1 MTMTITDLILMS
13 VNTMLVSN
21 IVFARFLG
29 ICPYLGVS
37 RKVETASGMGMAV
50 VFVLTLAATFSWVIQ
65 TLILRPANL
74 EFLQTIVF
82 ILVIASLV
90 QFVEF
95 FMKKSMPALYRA
107 LGIYLPLITT
117 NCAILYVALY
127 VVQFK
132 FSFVT
137 MLIYSIATGAG
148 YLLAIVIFASVR
160 ERIETADIPEA
171 FKGLPIALVTA
182 ALIGMAFMGFAGLV
196 KG

>member
-50 VFVLTLAATFSWVIQ
+50 IFVMTLAATFSWVIQ
-65 TLILRPANL
+65 ELILRPADL

-160 ERIETADIPEA
+160 ERIETADIPDA

>member
-1 MTMTITDLILMS
+1 MHAVDLILIS
-13 VNTMLVSN
+13 VNTMLVTN

-37 RKVETASGMGMAV
+37 KKVDTASGMGMAV
-50 VFVLTLAATFSWVIQ
+50 IFVMTLAAAFAWTIQ
-65 TLILRPANL
+65 KLVLQPLKL
-74 EFLQTIVF
+74 EFLQTIAF

-95 FMKKSMPALYRA
+95 FMKKAMPTLYRA

-117 NCAILYVALY
+117 NCAILWVALY
-127 VVQFK
+127 VVQEK
-132 FSFVT
+132 FDFLT
-137 MLIYSIATGAG
+137 MLVFSLATGAG
-148 YLLAIVIFASVR
+148 YLLAIVLFASLR
-160 ERIETADIPEA
+160 ERLETADIPES

-182 ALIGMAFMGFAGLV
+182 ALLGMAFMGFSGLV

>member
-1 MTMTITDLILMS
+1 MNAIDLILLS
-13 VNTMLVSN
+13 VNTMLVTN

-37 RKVETASGMGMAV
+37 KKVETASGMGMAV
-50 VFVLTLAATFSWVIQ
+50 IFVMTLAAAISWVVQ
-65 TLILRPANL
+65 KAILQPL
-74 EFLQTIVF
+74 GLDFLQTIAF
-82 ILVIASLV
+82 ILVIAALV

-117 NCAILYVALY
+117 NCTILYVALY

-132 FSFVT
+132 FSFLT
-137 MLIYSIATGAG
+137 MLIYSLATGTG
-148 YLLAIVIFASVR
+148 YLLAIVIFASLR
-160 ERIETADIPEA
+160 ERIENADIPEA
-171 FKGLPIALVTA
+171 FRGLPIALVTA

-196 KG
+196 KA

>member
-1 MTMTITDLILMS
+1 MTITDLILMS
-13 VNTMLVSN
+13 INTMLVSN

-37 RKVETASGMGMAV
+37 RKVETASGRGMAV

-65 TLILRPANL
+65 ELILRPANL

-132 FSFVT
+132 FSFIT

-160 ERIETADIPEA
+160 ERIETADIPDA

>member
-1 MTMTITDLILMS
+1 MTITDLILMS

-50 VFVLTLAATFSWVIQ
+50 VFVMTLAATFSWTIQ
-65 TLILRPANL
+65 ETILRPANL

-82 ILVIASLV
+82 ILVIAALV

-117 NCAILYVALY
+117 NCTILYVALY

-132 FSFVT
+132 FSFIT

-160 ERIETADIPEA
+160 ERIETADIPDA

>member
-1 MTMTITDLILMS
+1 MTITDLILMS

-50 VFVLTLAATFSWVIQ
+50 VFVMTLAATFSWVIQ
-65 TLILRPANL
+65 ETILRPANL

-82 ILVIASLV
+82 ILVIAALV

-117 NCAILYVALY
+117 NCTILYVALY

-132 FSFVT
+132 FSFIT

-160 ERIETADIPEA
+160 ERIETADIPDA

>member
-1 MTMTITDLILMS
+1 MNLTDLILMS

-50 VFVLTLAATFSWVIQ
+50 VFVMTMAAAISWVVQ
-65 TLILRPANL
+65 KAILQPLGL
-74 EFLQTIVF
+74 EFLQTIAF
-82 ILVIASLV
+82 ILVIAALV

-95 FMKKSMPALYRA
+95 FMKKSMPTLYRA

-117 NCAILYVALY
+117 NCTILYVALY
-127 VVQFK
+127 VVGAKYNFL
-132 FSFVT
+132 T
-137 MLIYSIATGAG
+137 MLIYSLATGAG
-148 YLLAIVIFASVR
+148 YLLAIVIFASLR
-160 ERIETADIPEA
+160 ERIENADIPEA
-171 FKGLPIALVTA
+171 FRGLPIALVTA

-196 KG
+196 KA

>member
-1 MTMTITDLILMS
+1 MTITDLILMS

-50 VFVLTLAATFSWVIQ
+50 VFVMTLAATFSWVIQ
-65 TLILRPANL
+65 EMILRPANL

-82 ILVIASLV
+82 ILVIAALV

-117 NCAILYVALY
+117 NCTILYVALY

-160 ERIETADIPEA
+160 ERIETADIPDA

>member
-1 MTMTITDLILMS
+1 MTITDLILMS

-50 VFVLTLAATFSWVIQ
+50 VFVMTLAATFSWVIQ
-65 TLILRPANL
+65 EMILRPANL

-82 ILVIASLV
+82 ILVIAALV

-117 NCAILYVALY
+117 NCTILYVALY

-132 FSFVT
+132 FSFIT

>member
-1 MTMTITDLILMS
+1 MTITDLILMS

-65 TLILRPANL
+65 ELILRPANL

-132 FSFVT
+132 FTFVS
-137 MLIYSIATGAG
+137 MLVYSLATGAG

-160 ERIETADIPEA
+160 ERIETADIPDA

>member
-1 MTMTITDLILMS
+1 MTLTDLILMS

-50 VFVLTLAATFSWVIQ
+50 VFVMTLAATFSWVIQ
-65 TLILRPANL
+65 ETILRPAKL

-82 ILVIASLV
+82 ILVIAALV

-117 NCAILYVALY
+117 NCTILYVALY

-196 KG
+196 KA

>member
-1 MTMTITDLILMS
+1 MTLTDMILMS

-50 VFVLTLAATFSWVIQ
+50 VFVMTLAASISWVIQ
-65 TLILRPANL
+65 EVILRPSNL

-82 ILVIASLV
+82 ILVIAAVV

-117 NCAILYVALY
+117 NCTILYVALY

-132 FSFVT
+132 FSFLG
-137 MLIYSIATGAG
+137 MLVYSVATGAG
-148 YLLAIVIFASVR
+148 YLLAIVIFASLR

-171 FKGLPIALVTA
+171 FRGLPIALVTA

-196 KG
+196 KA

>member
-1 MTMTITDLILMS
+1 MTITDLILMS
-13 VNTMLVSN
+13 INTMLVSN

-65 TLILRPANL
+65 ELILRPANL

>member
-1 MTMTITDLILMS
+1 MTLTDLILMS

-37 RKVETASGMGMAV
+37 RKVDTASGMGMAV
-50 VFVLTLAATFSWVIQ
+50 IFVMTLAASISWVIQ
-65 TLILRPANL
+65 EAILRPLDL

-82 ILVIASLV
+82 ILVIAALV

-95 FMKKSMPALYRA
+95 FMKKSMPTLYRA

-132 FSFVT
+132 FSFLG
-137 MLIYSIATGAG
+137 MLVYSLATGAG
-148 YLLAIVIFASVR
+148 YLLAIVIFASLR
-160 ERIETADIPEA
+160 ERIETADVPEA
-171 FKGLPIALVTA
+171 FRGLPIALVTA
-182 ALIGMAFMGFAGLV
+182 ALIGMAFMGFSGLV
-196 KG
+196 KA

>member
-1 MTMTITDLILMS
+1 MTLTDLILMS

-50 VFVLTLAATFSWVIQ
+50 IFVMTLASALAWVIQ
-65 TLILRPANL
+65 ETILVPLKL
-74 EFLQTIVF
+74 EFLQTIAF
-82 ILVIASLV
+82 ILVIAALV

-95 FMKKSMPALYRA
+95 FMKKSMPTLYRA

-117 NCAILYVALY
+117 NCTILYVALY

-132 FSFVT
+132 FSFLT
-137 MLIYSIATGAG
+137 MLIYSLATGTG
-148 YLLAIVIFASVR
+148 YLLAIVIFASLR
-160 ERIETADIPEA
+160 ERIENADIPEA
-171 FKGLPIALVTA
+171 FRGLPIALVTA

-196 KG
+196 KA

>member
-1 MTMTITDLILMS
+1 MTITDLILMS
-13 VNTMLVSN
+13 INTMLVSN

-65 TLILRPANL
+65 ELILRPANL

-132 FSFVT
+132 FSFIT

-160 ERIETADIPEA
+160 ERIETADIPDA

>member
-1 MTMTITDLILMS
+1 MTLTDLILMS

-50 VFVLTLAATFSWVIQ
+50 VFVMTLSAAISWVIQ
-65 TLILRPANL
+65 EAILRPAKL

-82 ILVIASLV
+82 ILVIAALV

-117 NCAILYVALY
+117 NCTILYVALY

-160 ERIETADIPEA
+160 ERSETADIPEA

-196 KG
+196 KA

>member
-1 MTMTITDLILMS
+1 MSIVDLILLS

-50 VFVLTLAATFSWVIQ
+50 VFVMTLAAAISWVIQ
-65 TLILRPANL
+65 ELILRPADL

-82 ILVIASLV
+82 ILVIAALV

-117 NCAILYVALY
+117 NCTILYVALY

-148 YLLAIVIFASVR
+148 YLLAIVIFASLR
-160 ERIETADIPEA
+160 ERIETADIPDA

-196 KG
+196 KA

>member
-1 MTMTITDLILMS
+1 MTITDLILMS
-13 VNTMLVSN
+13 INTMLASN

-65 TLILRPANL
+65 ELILRPANL

>member
-1 MTMTITDLILMS
+1 
-13 VNTMLVSN
+13 
-21 IVFARFLG
+21 
-29 ICPYLGVS
+29 
-37 RKVETASGMGMAV
+37 MAV

-65 TLILRPANL
+65 ELILRPANL

-132 FSFVT
+132 FSFIT

-160 ERIETADIPEA
+160 ERIETADIPDA